1 MYEMIYWKWKKKV
14 DVTEWMK
21 EWMVNGNRRMML
33 VWFGSSIGSSFDVEI
48 RHGPYMNILFFY
60 SY

>member
-1 MYEMIYWKWKKKV
+1 VYVWNDILE
-14 DVTEWMK
+14 MK
-21 EWMVNGNRRMML
+21 EKSRCYWMNEGMNGNRRMML